1 MNWNSKCLELLQP
14 INKGH
19 PVDPYG
25 TRENGPNKR
34 EDLLIEVQSVKL
46 LQPINKGGPRENGA
60 KKREDF

>member
-1 MNWNSKCLELLQP
+1 M
-14 INKGH
+14 
-19 PVDPYG
+19 DPYG

-46 LQPINKGGPRENGA
+46 LQPINKGRPREIEA